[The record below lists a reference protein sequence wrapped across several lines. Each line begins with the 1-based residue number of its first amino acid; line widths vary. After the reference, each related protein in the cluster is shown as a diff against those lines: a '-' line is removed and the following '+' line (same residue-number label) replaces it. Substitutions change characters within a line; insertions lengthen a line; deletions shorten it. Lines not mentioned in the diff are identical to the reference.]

1 MMAWHYVASKGYWIY
16 ALHFVDTQ
24 LLSAQQLLLLYIEWL
39 DEPEYKKINAINPH
53 IRTTSDIFA
62 FVLDLICYLTAI
74 SPCPLFTIWL
84 ITSGGSSVG
93 SSSSFSSLFVL
104 FDPTFVDK
112 KVCCKF
118 RKAVS
123 RII

>member
-1 MMAWHYVASKGYWIY
+1 MAWHYVASKGYCIY
-16 ALHFVDTQ
+16 SLHFVDTR
-24 LLSAQQLLLLYIEWL
+24 LLSAQQLPFLYIEWL

-62 FVLDLICYLTAI
+62 FVLHLICYLTAI

-84 ITSGGSSVG
+84 ITSGESSIG
-93 SSSSFSSLFVL
+93 SSFSSSSLSVL

-112 KVCCKF
+112 KVYCKF
-118 RKAVS
+118 DKIVS
-123 RII
+123 CVT